1 MEERGRRKI
10 KIGKVVSNKMKK
22 TVVVLCER
30 QFAHPI
36 YKKIVK
42 KKSTFKAHDE
52 NEECQVGDRVR
63 ITETRP
69 LSREKCWR
77 VLEVLEKAK

>member
-1 MEERGRRKI
+1 MEDRGKRKA
-10 KIGKVVSNKMKK
+10 KIGKVISNKMKK

-30 QFAHPI
+30 QYAHPI

-42 KKSTFKAHDE
+42 KKTRFKAHDE
-52 NEECQVGDRVR
+52 QEECTIGDRVR
-63 ITETRP
+63 IAETRP

-77 VLEVLEKAK
+77 VVEVLEKAK